1 VKKELPFLV
10 TKAKMPSFNT
20 LIFPILWHQNLKI
33 IEVKELLILRSK
45 NIYLK
50 KYRNYSE

>member
-20 LIFPILWHQNLKI
+20 LIFPILWHQNLKNYRSERI
-33 IEVKELLILRSK
+33 INFEKWKHL
-45 NIYLK
+45 LK
-50 KYRNYSE
+50 KV